1 MREISVGNYSRSVSI
16 VGVGCTPWMKI
27 LDDPETV
34 GLTEGELFGY
44 AALEAMEDAG
54 IEGDKVQAYFH
65 GQAMPIFSS
74 DYITANVHV
83 ADWCGLRGR
92 ASYHHSEACCTGYVA
107 LDLAVQSVASGK
119 YDCVLTGAVDTGDTK
134 FVAGQPAYERKRLE
148 MQDFLPTVTYVF
160 DRAYTRAL
168 EGPMYIG
175 FDDVIANYSQKYG
188 VSLDDLD
195 DAMNMM
201 AVNNRYNASKNE
213 LALHRTPF
221 EDIAADAG
229 FDDVHEYM
237 KSAYN
242 PKMSDLLRASGFEER
257 CEGAAAV
264 IVMPTDMARDLV
276 GDRAVEV
283 LGCGNS
289 VMETRTPHW
298 ETLATQE
305 AVRQAYEV
313 TGVTPDEID
322 LMLVNDFIIASDLMA
337 AEVAGYL
344 PEGEGWK
351 YIRDGRTRFD
361 SDRPMNTGGGRTS
374 FGHAHGASGLADV
387 VEATRQLRGEAGEHQ
402 VASKPET
409 ALLRGFGGGQNVCV
423 NILRASR

>member
-1 MREISVGNYSRSVSI
+1 MREISVGSYARSVSI
-16 VGVGCTPWMKI
+16 VGVGCTPWMRI

-54 IEGDKVQAYFH
+54 IEGDRVQAYFH

-74 DYITANVHV
+74 DYITANVQV

-92 ASYHHSEACCTGYVA
+92 GSYHHSEACCTGYIA

-119 YDCVLTGAVDTGDTK
+119 YDCVLSGCVDTGDTV
-134 FVAGQPAYERKRLE
+134 FEAGQPAYARRRLE
-148 MQDFLPTVTYVF
+148 MQDFLPTVQWVF
-160 DRAYTRAL
+160 DRAYTREL
-168 EGPMYIG
+168 EGPMYVG
-175 FDDVIANYSQKYG
+175 FDDVFANYAQTYG
-188 VSLDDLD
+188 VAYDDLD

-201 AVNNRYNASKNE
+201 AVSNRYNASKNE

-221 EDIAADAG
+221 EDLAREAG
-229 FDDVHEYM
+229 FDDVHAYM

-242 PKMSDLLRASGFEER
+242 PKMSDFLRASAFEER

-276 GDRAVEV
+276 GDRAIEV

-289 VMETRTPHW
+289 VMEVRTPHW
-298 ETLATQE
+298 ETLATKE

-313 TGVTPDEID
+313 TGVSPDEID

-374 FGHAHGASGLADV
+374 FGHAHGASGAADV
-387 VEATRQLRGEAGEHQ
+387 VEAVRQLRGEAGEHQ